1 MTEDTNY
8 DMIIKLVI
16 VGDSSVGK
24 TNLLLRYADD
34 KFDANQKPT
43 IGMDFLSRDIVIGK
57 HSVKVQFW
65 DTAGQEKYKAIA
77 SSYYKV
83 ASGVL
88 LVYDISRRETFQ
100 KLDSWYNEIM
110 NFTNKGMKIMLIG
123 NKMDLETER
132 QVSADEGRMFAEK
145 KGMFFWETSAKVNI
159 DRRVHQAFESLIQEC
174 IKETMRLEMNNETVQ
189 IENIRKKTI
198 KSIEMKPQDNESK
211 QGGGCC

>member
-1 MTEDTNY
+1 MLEDTNY

-43 IGMDFLSRDIVIGK
+43 IGMDFLSRDIVVDK

-83 ASGVL
+83 ASGVI
-88 LVYDISRRETFQ
+88 LVYDISRRDTFQ
-100 KLDSWYNEIM
+100 KLDSWHNEIL
-110 NFTNKGMKIMLIG
+110 NFANKGFKIMLIG
-123 NKMDLETER
+123 NKNDLETER
-132 QVSADEGRMFAEK
+132 QVSADEGKLFAES
-145 KGMFFWETSAKVNI
+145 KGMFFWETSAKVNS
-159 DRRVHQAFESLIQEC
+159 DRGVNKAIESIVHEC
-174 IKETMRLEMNNETVQ
+174 IKETLRLEMNNETVQ
-189 IENIRKKTI
+189 IENIRKKTA
-198 KSIEMKPQDNESK
+198 KSIDMKPKKVESRE
-211 QGGGCC
+211 GGCC

>member
-1 MTEDTNY
+1 MIEDTNY

-83 ASGVL
+83 ASGVI

-100 KLDSWYNEIM
+100 KLDSWYNEIL
-110 NFTNKGMKIMLIG
+110 NFTNKGLKIMLIG
-123 NKMDLETER
+123 NKIDLETER
-132 QVSADEGRMFAEK
+132 QVSTDEGKMFAES
-145 KGMFFWETSAKVNI
+145 KGMFFWETSAKINPERCVQ
-159 DRRVHQAFESLIQEC
+159 HAFESIIQEC
-174 IKETMRLEMNNETVQ
+174 IKETMRLELNNETVQ

-198 KSIEMKPQDNESK
+198 KGVELKQQKKESG
-211 QGGGCC
+211 GGGCC